1 MRLGQPAR
9 LMSRLPKQS
18 PSAKRLL
25 CQNFLTRV
33 PHNVCAPVPH
43 RTKVRK
49 YLAAVFFL
57 TSLSSWAQ
65 ITPYVGII
73 GGVATLS
80 GDGGSQ
86 RTATGLSLSSYSPA
100 NGGAL
105 NAFAGL
111 DLHNYFSLQGN
122 FIWNR
127 NSLHLNS
134 ASSNGSFYQE
144 DRSSSQEA
152 GVLDFLIYFRGRS
165 SRIRPYLGTG
175 AGITH
180 FTSKL
185 ERVVAS
191 GAAPVLPPTQLS
203 YSGPVFRSHVGI
215 DLRISGKLSFRYSF
229 SEMLGHNPISRHL
242 SPPGPSSLKNFQNLF
257 GFVTRF

>member
-1 MRLGQPAR
+1 M
-9 LMSRLPKQS
+9 
-18 PSAKRLL
+18 
-25 CQNFLTRV
+25 
-33 PHNVCAPVPH
+33 
-43 RTKVRK
+43 
-49 YLAAVFFL
+49 
-57 TSLSSWAQ
+57 TSLSTWAQ
-65 ITPYVGII
+65 ITPYVGVI

-111 DLHNYFSLQGN
+111 DLYNYFSFQGN

-134 ASSNGSFYQE
+134 ASSSGTFYQE

-152 GVLDFLIYFRGRS
+152 GVLDFLIYFRRRD

-175 AGITH
+175 AGIIH
-180 FTSKL
+180 LTSNL
-185 ERVVAS
+185 QRVIAS
-191 GAAPVLPPTQLS
+191 GASPVLPPTRFS
-203 YSGPVFRSHVGI
+203 NTGPVFRSHVGI
-215 DLRISGKLSFRYSF
+215 DLRIRRKLSFRYSF
-229 SEMLGHNPISRHL
+229 SEMIGNNPISHQL
-242 SPPGPSSLKNFQNLF
+242 SSPGPRGLKNFQNLF

>member
-1 MRLGQPAR
+1 
-9 LMSRLPKQS
+9 
-18 PSAKRLL
+18 
-25 CQNFLTRV
+25 LTRIA
-33 PHNVCAPVPH
+33 HNACERIPH
-43 RTKVRK
+43 RTDVRK
-49 YLAAVFFL
+49 YVAAVFL
-57 TSLSSWAQ
+57 MTSLSAWAQ
-65 ITPYVGII
+65 VTPYVGLI

-111 DLHNYFSLQGN
+111 DLHNYFSVQGN

-134 ASSNGSFYQE
+134 ASSGGSFYQE

-152 GVLDFLIYFRGRS
+152 GVLDFLVYFRGRNS
-165 SRIRPYLGTG
+165 KIRPYLGTG
-175 AGITH
+175 AGIIH
-180 FTSKL
+180 FASNL

-191 GAAPVLPPTQLS
+191 GAAPVLPLGQFSNT
-203 YSGPVFRSHVGI
+203 GPVFRSHVGI
-215 DLRISGKLSFRYSF
+215 DLRIRRKLSFRYSF
-229 SEMLGHNPISRHL
+229 SEMIGHNPISKQL
-242 SPPGPSSLKNFQNLF
+242 SPPGPRGLKNFQNLF

>member
-1 MRLGQPAR
+1 
-9 LMSRLPKQS
+9 MSRLPKQS
-18 PSAKRLL
+18 PSATKIP
-25 CQNFLTRV
+25 CQEFLTCI
-33 PHNVCAPVPH
+33 PHNACARVPH
-43 RTKVRK
+43 RTNVRK
-49 YLAAVFFL
+49 YVAAVFFL
-57 TSLSSWAQ
+57 TSLSAWAQ

-86 RTATGLSLSSYSPA
+86 RTATGFTLSSYSPA

-134 ASSNGSFYQE
+134 ASSSGSFYQE
-144 DRSSSQEA
+144 DRNSSQQA
-152 GVLDFLIYFRGRS
+152 GVLDFLIYFRGRN

-191 GAAPVLPPTQLS
+191 GAAPVLPPTRFS
-203 YSGPVFRSHVGI
+203 YTGPVFRSHVGI
-215 DLRISGKLSFRYSF
+215 GLRIKRKLSFGNSF
-229 SEMLGHNPISRHL
+229 SEMIGHNPISHNL
-242 SPPGPSSLKNFQNLF
+242 SPAGPSGLKNFQNLF
-257 GFVTRF
+257 GFVSRF

>member
-1 MRLGQPAR
+1 
-9 LMSRLPKQS
+9 MSRLPKQS
-18 PSAKRLL
+18 PSATKLL
-25 CQNFLTRV
+25 CQKFLTRV
-33 PHNVCAPVPH
+33 PHNGCTPVLH

-49 YLAAVFFL
+49 YVAAVCFL
-57 TSLSSWAQ
+57 TSVSVCAQ
-65 ITPYVGII
+65 VTPYVGVI

-86 RTATGLSLSSYSPA
+86 RTATGLSLSSYSPT

-127 NSLHLNS
+127 NSLQLNS
-134 ASSNGSFYQE
+134 VSSNGSFYQE
-144 DRSSSQEA
+144 DRGSSQEA
-152 GVLDFLIYFRGRS
+152 GVLDFLIYFRAKN

-180 FTSKL
+180 FTSEL

-191 GAAPVLPPTQLS
+191 GAAPVLPPNQFSHT
-203 YSGPVFRSHVGI
+203 GAVFRSHVGI
-215 DLRISGKLSFRYSF
+215 DMRIRGKLSFRYSF
-229 SEMLGHNPISRHL
+229 SEMIGHNPISHQL
-242 SPPGPSSLKNFQNLF
+242 SPPGPRGLKNFQNLF